1 MATPAQPQRA
11 AKVPQGIARERLI
24 EAAIELI
31 GTQPLTHISDQMVAD
46 KAGLN
51 RAALYRC
58 FHTRHEF
65 LDEVVG
71 VLTQR
76 WLVLFQENIIPN
88 VETRD
93 IKGWTF
99 QIMEPF
105 LIRTVKIF
113 EIGAYLH
120 TANYSSPQLQDNVR
134 TIVSSWTG
142 SFELFGMSPRMA
154 NALAHKIF
162 TLNLGRIMASQL
174 AGISSETVLDIVHIT
189 LTEIRNHATTEK
201 DLGWN
206 TQ

>member
-1 MATPAQPQRA
+1 MAKPAQPQRA

-76 WLVLFQENIIPN
+76 WVVLFQENILPN

-99 QIMEPF
+99 PILEPF
-105 LIRTVKIF
+105 LTRTVKIF

-120 TANYSSPQLQDNVR
+120 TANHSSPQLQENMKKVV
-134 TIVSSWTG
+134 TTWAET
-142 SFELFGMSPRMA
+142 FELFGISPRMA

-162 TLNLGRIMASQL
+162 TLNLGRTMATQL